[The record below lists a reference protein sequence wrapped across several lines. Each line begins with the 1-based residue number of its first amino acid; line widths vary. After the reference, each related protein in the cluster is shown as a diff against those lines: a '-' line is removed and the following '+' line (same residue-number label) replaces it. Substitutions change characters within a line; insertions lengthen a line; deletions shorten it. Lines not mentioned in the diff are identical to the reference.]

1 MGNIH
6 FASATTHAKCNED
19 AFSLQQ
25 PNWFGVTGYT
35 TDLWLIILS
44 RVTYGHVTEVACVL
58 GSQMRPDH
66 WASGEPSGA
75 DDRECVILSTDVST
89 GLESWKTHNCSASL
103 PFLCQFGMP
112 RISLL

>member
-1 MGNIH
+1 MVNHIIKSNVR
-6 FASATTHAKCNED
+6 A
-19 AFSLQQ
+19 
-25 PNWFGVTGYT
+25 WF
-35 TDLWLIILS
+35 
-44 RVTYGHVTEVACVL
+44 VTEVACVL

-66 WASGEPSGA
+66 WATGEPSGA